1 MHNIDHQTSVL
12 VQLLAGKGKQVI
24 IVEKKKKR
32 IQSRN
37 YQKKKKTSSVNSS
50 FALYKT
56 EYFA

>member
-37 YQKKKKTSSVNSS
+37 YQKKKKDIFS
-50 FALYKT
+50 
-56 EYFA
+56 

>member
-24 IVEKKKKR
+24 IVEKKKR

-37 YQKKKKTSSVNSS
+37 YQKKKKDIFS
-50 FALYKT
+50 
-56 EYFA
+56 